1 MPYEKKPAVGGY
13 PEQHGKGVMY
23 WNEVSDR
30 KHEMSPDYSGYV
42 LLEMDYK
49 RGEKLYLGA
58 WKKDTSRGNTL
69 LSIKEDNWLKKK
81 RLQEQ
86 GVKMQDREVTPGYAK
101 VHKPRDED
109 DSIPF

>member
-1 MPYEKKPAVGGY
+1 MPYDKKPGIGGY

-86 GVKMQDREVTPGYAK
+86 GIKMQDREVTPGYAK
-101 VHKPRDED
+101 KAAAAD
-109 DSIPF
+109 DDVPF